1 MLLNFHFYFVIV
13 SEYIQKFKLETLFFL
28 NAGT

>member
-1 MLLNFHFYFVIV
+1 MLLNFHFYFVIF
-13 SEYIQKFKLETLFFL
+13 SEYIQKLKTLFFL